1 MRGHLS
7 PLLLQAMIKEKY
19 IRKLVEHELEG
30 SDNYVVEV
38 LVKSGNRIRI
48 FIDSD
53 HEISVDVC
61 IALSRVIEG
70 SLDREEE
77 DFELMVSSAGLDQP
91 FSMLRQYKKY
101 LNRQVNVELVDG
113 SKLSGILTHADED
126 NITIKTLITKSKHK
140 TLEEGPEQH
149 FQYNEI
155 KETKPAILFKK

>member
-7 PLLLQAMIKEKY
+7 PLLLQAMIKDKY

-61 IALSRVIEG
+61 IALSRKIEG

-113 SKLSGILTHADED
+113 SKLTGILTHADEG

-140 TLEEGPEQH
+140 TLEEGPEQRLPLS
-149 FQYNEI
+149 EI
-155 KETKPAILFKK
+155 KETKPAVLFKK

>member
-61 IALSRVIEG
+61 IALSRKIEG

-113 SKLSGILTHADED
+113 SKLTGILTHADEG

-140 TLEEGPEQH
+140 TLEEGPEQRLPLS
-149 FQYNEI
+149 EI
-155 KETKPAILFKK
+155 KETKPAVLFKK

>member
-1 MRGHLS
+1 
-7 PLLLQAMIKEKY
+7 MIKEKY
-19 IRKLVEHELEG
+19 IRKLAEHELEG
-30 SDNYVVEV
+30 SDNFVVEV

-140 TLEEGPEQH
+140 ALEEGPEQRL
-149 FQYNEI
+149 QYNEI

>member
-1 MRGHLS
+1 
-7 PLLLQAMIKEKY
+7 MIKEKY

-61 IALSRVIEG
+61 IALSRKIEG

-113 SKLSGILTHADED
+113 SKLTGILTHADEG

-140 TLEEGPEQH
+140 TLEEGPEQRLPLS
-149 FQYNEI
+149 EI
-155 KETKPAILFKK
+155 KETKPAVLFKK